1 MNPRSSVLV
10 LGGTK
15 FIGLRLTGLLH
26 YQGHSVTILNRGKSE
41 AVLPDGVTRLRADR
55 GDPDQVAA
63 ALRGKEYDV
72 VFDISAYTTS
82 DLRPV
87 VESLQGRVGHYVF
100 CSSVAAY
107 APNDIAPIRE
117 HYPLNRGP
125 EAGHYSRNKVLCE
138 DMLIEAFARDGFP
151 ATMVRPPYVYGPYN
165 HTEREP
171 RLYARIGQGRK
182 VLIPGE
188 GLTQIH
194 SVHVDDLAAAFVAIA
209 GRDRT
214 LGQAYNGVGDEAIT
228 ENGYVAAIAEIV
240 GRQAETVHLDHRQ
253 YAEAL
258 DLLDQSRASSVFGLL
273 SFGPNELYSNAKLK
287 RDTDWTPAYGIK
299 EGLAMTHR
307 WWRDTGRDMNEV
319 DFSADDLV
327 LAQLTRGR
335 R

>member
-1 MNPRSSVLV
+1 M
-10 LGGTK
+10 
-15 FIGLRLTGLLH
+15 
-26 YQGHSVTILNRGKSE
+26 
-41 AVLPDGVTRLRADR
+41 
-55 GDPDQVAA
+55 
-63 ALRGKEYDV
+63 
-72 VFDISAYTTS
+72 
-82 DLRPV
+82 
-87 VESLQGRVGHYVF
+87 F

-138 DMLIEAFARDGFP
+138 DMLMEAFARDGFP

-214 LGQAYNGVGDEAIT
+214 QGQAYNGVGDEAIT

-258 DLLDQSRASSVFGLL
+258 DLLDQSR
-273 SFGPNELYSNAKLK
+273 P
-287 RDTDWTPAYGIK
+287 
-299 EGLAMTHR
+299 
-307 WWRDTGRDMNEV
+307 
-319 DFSADDLV
+319 SA
-327 LAQLTRGR
+327 APR
-335 R
+335 